1 MASEGALGRGEPALE
16 VFRTRRTV
24 VERDLDA
31 LDHVNN
37 VVWLRFV
44 VELAE
49 GHAAS
54 LEVGSRIVREKGG
67 QWIVRR
73 HEIDYHDNAN
83 VDEEIVEETWVE
95 SMRGARSVR
104 LSRFSRASDG
114 ARLVTATTQ
123 WAFVDAATL
132 RPKRIPSEL
141 LGVYSTLAR

>member
-1 MASEGALGRGEPALE
+1 MSGPA
-16 VFRTRRTV
+16 VFRRSRRIASDDV
-24 VERDLDA
+24 DFLG
-31 LDHVNN
+31 HVNN

-54 LEVGSRIVREKGG
+54 LDLGSRIVREKGG

-73 HEIDYHDNAN
+73 HELDYHDNAG

-104 LSRFSRASDG
+104 MSRFSRASDG
-114 ARLVTATTQ
+114 SKLVAATTQ
-123 WAFVDAATL
+123 WAFVDAQTL
-132 RPKRIPSEL
+132 RPKRIPAEL
-141 LGVYSTLAR
+141 LGIYSTPES

>member
-1 MASEGALGRGEPALE
+1 MSEPA
-16 VFRTRRTV
+16 VFRRSRIV
-24 VERDLDA
+24 APDDVDFLG
-31 LDHVNN
+31 HVNN

-54 LEVGSRIVREKGG
+54 LDVGSRIVREKGG

-73 HEIDYHDNAN
+73 HEVDYHDNAR

-104 LSRFSRASDG
+104 LSRFSRASSG
-114 ARLVTATTQ
+114 TQLVTATTQ

-132 RPKRIPSEL
+132 RPKRIPAEL
-141 LGVYSTLAR
+141 LGAYRTPEG